1 MNELL
6 NISNFIHRFKNNII
20 KINKDMTD
28 NKEIISRLKFI
39 GRVKKGEK
47 INVKHMYVQPDS
59 FTTKITRTFFTYDN
73 RNNTVSFLLNTLS
86 NGFQIIYLYLNSK
99 RLSERHQA
107 IHILNDIKN
116 TKIGIQ
122 NLKVT
127 YCEDTMFCCTLDTLL
142 QDIDAKLFELEKTNP
157 NFSVKK
163 ENVKEMV
170 KEKVKEKVNEVK
182 LLQKMLDNNSDED
195 EDEDDV

>member
-6 NISNFIHRFKNNII
+6 NLSNFIHIFKHNIL

-59 FTTKITRTFFTYDN
+59 ITTKITRTFFTHDN

-86 NGFQIIYLYLNSK
+86 NGFQIINLYLNSK
-99 RLSERHQA
+99 RLSERHQS

-116 TKIGIQ
+116 TKLGIQ

-142 QDIDAKLFELEKTNP
+142 QDIDAKLFELEKIHP
-157 NFSVKK
+157 DFVKK
-163 ENVKEMV
+163 KSKDNS
-170 KEKVKEKVNEVK
+170 KVEEVK

-195 EDEDDV
+195 EDEEDNI